1 MFPVAT
7 LEAREEAEQ
16 LAGAFATD
24 LNKKAGREVAAAK
37 VTILK
42 LIIPEGFHLTMG
54 YHRSQL
60 SHHECCH

>member
-16 LAGAFATD
+16 MAEDFAAD

-37 VTILK
+37 VNDTASPYAK
-42 LIIPEGFHLTMG
+42 L
-54 YHRSQL
+54 S
-60 SHHECCH
+60 S